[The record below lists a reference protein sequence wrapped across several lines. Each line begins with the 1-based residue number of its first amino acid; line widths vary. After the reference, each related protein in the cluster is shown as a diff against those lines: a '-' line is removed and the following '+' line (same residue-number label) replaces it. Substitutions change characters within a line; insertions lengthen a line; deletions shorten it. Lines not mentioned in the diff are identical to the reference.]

1 MAVFNMREAKVH
13 FPDLLEIALSGEE
26 VVITKAGKPVARLLP
41 YSEINTVPRQPG
53 NDKGKVIIQPNF
65 DKPLREFN
73 R

>member
-1 MAVFNMREAKVH
+1 MAVFNMRDAKAH

-41 YSEINTVPRQPG
+41 YSEINTAPRQPG
-53 NDKGKVIIQPNF
+53 KDKGKVIIQPNF
-65 DKPLREFN
+65 DKPLQEFN